1 MRIVGAELV
10 NDAEE
15 SHNETGGISLV
26 CRMLDEENGSLST
39 GGVIL
44 LLEANPWLLVSLA
57 FIMAIWLKGWEAPR
71 CSIQL
76 ADDDVPLCDTET
88 SA

>member
-15 SHNETGGISLV
+15 SHNETGGISL
-26 CRMLDEENGSLST
+26 CRLPDEENGSLST
-39 GGVIL
+39 GGVTL

-57 FIMAIWLKGWEAPR
+57 FIMAEGLGG
-71 CSIQL
+71 
-76 ADDDVPLCDTET
+76 
-88 SA
+88 SAVLNPAG

>member
-15 SHNETGGISLV
+15 SHNETGGISL
-26 CRMLDEENGSLST
+26 CRLPADEENGSLST

-57 FIMAIWLKGWEAPR
+57 FIMAEGLGG
-71 CSIQL
+71 
-76 ADDDVPLCDTET
+76 
-88 SA
+88 SAVLNPAG

>member
-15 SHNETGGISLV
+15 SHNETGGISL
-26 CRMLDEENGSLST
+26 CRLPDEENGPLST

-57 FIMAIWLKGWEAPR
+57 FIMAEGLGG
-71 CSIQL
+71 
-76 ADDDVPLCDTET
+76 
-88 SA
+88 SAVLNPAG

>member
-15 SHNETGGISLV
+15 SHNDTGGISRLP
-26 CRMLDEENGSLST
+26 DAENVSLST

-44 LLEANPWLLVSLA
+44 LLEANPWLLVVSLS
-57 FIMAIWLKGWEAPR
+57 FIMAEGLGG
-71 CSIQL
+71 
-76 ADDDVPLCDTET
+76 
-88 SA
+88 SAVLNPAG

>member
-10 NDAEE
+10 SDAEE
-15 SHNETGGISLV
+15 SHNDTGGISL
-26 CRMLDEENGSLST
+26 CWPDAENGSLST

-57 FIMAIWLKGWEAPR
+57 FIMAEGLGG
-71 CSIQL
+71 
-76 ADDDVPLCDTET
+76 
-88 SA
+88 SAVLNPAG

>member
-10 NDAEE
+10 SDAEE
-15 SHNETGGISLV
+15 SHNDTGGISL
-26 CRMLDEENGSLST
+26 CRLPDPENGST

-57 FIMAIWLKGWEAPR
+57 FIMAEGLGG
-71 CSIQL
+71 
-76 ADDDVPLCDTET
+76 
-88 SA
+88 SAVLNPAG

>member
-10 NDAEE
+10 SDAEE
-15 SHNETGGISLV
+15 SHNDTGGISL
-26 CRMLDEENGSLST
+26 LPDAENGFLST

-57 FIMAIWLKGWEAPR
+57 FIMAEGLGGSAVLKPAG
-71 CSIQL
+71 
-76 ADDDVPLCDTET
+76 
-88 SA
+88 

>member
-15 SHNETGGISLV
+15 SHNETGGISLVLV

-57 FIMAIWLKGWEAPR
+57 FIMAEGLGG
-71 CSIQL
+71 
-76 ADDDVPLCDTET
+76 
-88 SA
+88 SAVLNPAG